1 MLVIQKNTLPCN
13 SGNYLSFHTSSI
25 HGKLFRKRIKH
36 GSNGSEEYG
45 WNSYYKMGDILETK
59 LNEKVGKKPT

>member
-45 WNSYYKMGDILETK
+45 
-59 LNEKVGKKPT
+59 